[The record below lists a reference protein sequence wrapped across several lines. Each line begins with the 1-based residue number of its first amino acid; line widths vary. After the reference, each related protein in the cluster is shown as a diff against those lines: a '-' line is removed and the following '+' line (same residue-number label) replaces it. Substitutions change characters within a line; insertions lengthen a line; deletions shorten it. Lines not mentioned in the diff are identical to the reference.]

1 MRKKGKYKE
10 ERREHTLRK
19 HTYNAYTTPESH
31 FTLRSS
37 YQMSGRESCAP
48 RRVKSTG
55 SSSSTPKLSHIFK
68 NSKILSNQNKGEP
81 QSSELRQ
88 EDINHIDKFVDE
100 LVSHDIECIDQLN
113 DLYLRRRY
121 PDCHDL
127 KCYTCYDALDGN
139 SKNKR
144 NNISVLVKSNDSY
157 VLIDVGKTF
166 RDSLLRNK
174 DKINF
179 YEIKLDSVL
188 ISHSHTDALNGIDDL
203 RDLQEYNKI
212 YNGDSY
218 YYTPKNPIDIYLNAI
233 SYERLRNGYEYLV
246 MKRKENIFFSKIAA
260 LNLLVIKD
268 EKYNKLILEEKTA
281 NQIKDDDGTL
291 LIPKQDHIGTTNS
304 TQKNQIDDRNKIK
317 NKGGYDD
324 DEGRNSKGKEKEHPK
339 GDPLLNNDADVD
351 AEADADDDDGTCVN
365 IHTYNKKDEYG
376 YVYTKFDKN
385 KRIRFIPF
393 QHGRNYICVGY
404 IIGENEK
411 LVYISDCCY
420 IPPNVLEYIK
430 KIGSTE
436 VLVIDA
442 LYYKAKHYSHFSLH
456 ESIKIA
462 LHIKPK
468 KVYFIGMSCAVEHNI
483 TNLFLKKL
491 SNKYPDISFSLAHDG
506 LFVPINF

>member
-1 MRKKGKYKE
+1 MITGNGIIF
-10 ERREHTLRK
+10 L
-19 HTYNAYTTPESH
+19 
-31 FTLRSS
+31 
-37 YQMSGRESCAP
+37 G
-48 RRVKSTG
+48 TG

-68 NSKILSNQNKGEP
+68 NSKILSNKNKGEP

-88 EDINHIDKFVDE
+88 EDVEHINKFVDE
-100 LVSHDIECIDQLN
+100 LVAHDIECIDQLN
-113 DLYLRRRY
+113 DLYLRKKY

-127 KCYTCYDALDGN
+127 KCYTCYDALNGN

-144 NNISVLVKSNDSY
+144 NNICVLVKSNDSY

-212 YNGDSY
+212 TKGDSY
-218 YYTPKNPIDIYLNAI
+218 YYTPKNPIDIYVNAV
-233 SYERLRNGYEYLV
+233 SYERLRNGYDYLV
-246 MKRKENIFFSKIAA
+246 KKRKENIFFSKIAA

-268 EKYNKLILEEKTA
+268 EKYNKLILEEKTT
-281 NQIKDDDGTL
+281 NQIKDGAVVM
-291 LIPKQDHIGTTNS
+291 PKQDHKGTTNS
-304 TQKNQIDDRNKIK
+304 TQRNKIDGG
-317 NKGGYDD
+317 NKIKKKGGGGYDD
-324 DEGRNSKGKEKEHPK
+324 EEGKKRKGKENEQQKEN
-339 GDPLLNNDADVD
+339 LLNNDDHNADID
-351 AEADADDDDGTCVN
+351 DDDDDGTCVN

-411 LVYISDCCY
+411 LVYISDCSY
-420 IPPNVLEYIK
+420 LPPNVLEYIK
-430 KIGSTE
+430 KVGPTE

-462 LHIKPK
+462 LLIKPK
-468 KVYFIGMSCAVEHNI
+468 KVYFIGMSCDIEHYI

-506 LFVPINF
+506 LFVPIDL

>member
-1 MRKKGKYKE
+1 MITGNGIIF
-10 ERREHTLRK
+10 L
-19 HTYNAYTTPESH
+19 
-31 FTLRSS
+31 
-37 YQMSGRESCAP
+37 G
-48 RRVKSTG
+48 TG

-68 NSKILSNQNKGEP
+68 NSKILLSQKKGEP
-81 QSSELRQ
+81 QSSELKQ
-88 EDINHIDKFVDE
+88 EDIEHINRFVDE
-100 LVSHDIECIDQLN
+100 LVTHDIECIDQLN
-113 DLYLRRRY
+113 DLYLRKRY

-127 KCYTCYDALDGN
+127 KCYTCYDALNSN

-179 YEIKLDSVL
+179 YEIKLESVL

-212 YNGDSY
+212 TNGDSY
-218 YYTPKNPIDIYLNAI
+218 YYTPKNPIDVYVNEV
-233 SYERLRNGYEYLV
+233 SYERLRNGYDYLV
-246 MKRKENIFFSKIAA
+246 KKRKENIFFSKIAA

-268 EKYNKLILEEKTA
+268 EKYNKLILEEKMA
-281 NQIKDDDGTL
+281 NQIKDGTVVM
-291 LIPKQDHIGTTNS
+291 PKQDHKGSTTNS
-304 TQKNQIDDRNKIK
+304 TQKNQIDGGNIIK
-317 NKGGYDD
+317 KKGGYDD
-324 DEGRNSKGKEKEHPK
+324 DEGMKTKGKENEEQKENH
-339 GDPLLNNDADVD
+339 LLNNN
-351 AEADADDDDGTCVN
+351 AEADDGDDDETCVN

-393 QHGRNYICVGY
+393 QHGRNYVCVGY

-411 LVYISDCCY
+411 LVYISDCSY

-436 VLVIDA
+436 VLIIDA

-462 LHIKPK
+462 LLIKPK
-468 KVYFIGMSCAVEHNI
+468 KVYFIGMSCDIEHYI

>member
-1 MRKKGKYKE
+1 MITGNGIIF
-10 ERREHTLRK
+10 L
-19 HTYNAYTTPESH
+19 
-31 FTLRSS
+31 
-37 YQMSGRESCAP
+37 G
-48 RRVKSTG
+48 TG

-68 NSKILSNQNKGEP
+68 NSKVLSNRNKGEP

-88 EDINHIDKFVDE
+88 EDIEHIDKFVDE
-100 LVSHDIECIDQLN
+100 LVEHDIECIDQLN
-113 DLYLRRRY
+113 DLYLRKRY
-121 PDCHDL
+121 PDCDGL
-127 KCYTCYDALDGN
+127 KCYTCYDALNGD

-212 YNGDSY
+212 TIGDSY
-218 YYTPKNPIDIYLNAI
+218 YYTPKNPIDIYLNSV

-246 MKRKENIFFSKIAA
+246 KKRKENIFSSKIAA

-281 NQIKDDDGTL
+281 NQIKDGTAVM
-291 LIPKQDHIGTTNS
+291 PKEDHKGTTNS
-304 TQKNQIDDRNKIK
+304 TQRNPINGGNKIK
-317 NKGGYDD
+317 KSGGYDD
-324 DEGRNSKGKEKEHPK
+324 DKGGQKET
-339 GDPLLNNDADVD
+339 LLNNDGDD
-351 AEADADDDDGTCVN
+351 GKDYDDDGDDNNNNDDDDGTCVN

-376 YVYTKFDKN
+376 YVYTEFDKN

-393 QHGRNYICVGY
+393 QHGRNYVCVGY
-404 IIGENEK
+404 IIGDNEK
-411 LVYISDCCY
+411 LVYISDCSY
-420 IPPNVLEYIK
+420 IPPSLLEYIK

-436 VLVIDA
+436 VLIIDA

-462 LHIKPK
+462 LLIKPK
-468 KVYFIGMSCAVEHNI
+468 KVYFIGMSCDIEHYI

>member
-1 MRKKGKYKE
+1 MITGNGIIF
-10 ERREHTLRK
+10 L
-19 HTYNAYTTPESH
+19 
-31 FTLRSS
+31 
-37 YQMSGRESCAP
+37 G
-48 RRVKSTG
+48 TG

-68 NSKILSNQNKGEP
+68 NAKILSKRNKGEP

-88 EDINHIDKFVDE
+88 EDIEQINKFVDE
-100 LVSHDIECIDQLN
+100 LVEHDIECIDQLN
-113 DLYLRRRY
+113 DLYLRKRY
-121 PDCHDL
+121 PDCDGL
-127 KCYTCYDALDGN
+127 KCYTCYDALNGD

-144 NNISVLVKSNDSY
+144 NNISVLVKSNESY

-212 YNGDSY
+212 ANGDSY
-218 YYTPKNPIDIYLNAI
+218 YYTPKNPIDIYVNAV

-246 MKRKENIFFSKIAA
+246 KKRKENIFASKIAA

-268 EKYNKLILEEKTA
+268 EKYNKLILEEETA
-281 NQIKDDDGTL
+281 SQIKDGTVVM
-291 LIPKQDHIGTTNS
+291 PKQDNEGTTNS
-304 TQKNQIDDRNKIK
+304 AQKNETDGGNKIK
-317 NKGGYDD
+317 TNGINDEKDNDD
-324 DEGRNSKGKEKEHPK
+324 DS
-339 GDPLLNNDADVD
+339 
-351 AEADADDDDGTCVN
+351 DDETCVN
-365 IHTYNKKDEYG
+365 IHTYKKKDEHG
-376 YVYTKFDKN
+376 YVYTQFDKN

-393 QHGRNYICVGY
+393 QHGRNYVCVGY

-411 LVYISDCCY
+411 LVYISDCSY

-436 VLVIDA
+436 VLIIDA

-462 LHIKPK
+462 LLIKPK
-468 KVYFIGMSCAVEHNI
+468 KVYFIGMSCDIEHYI

>member
-1 MRKKGKYKE
+1 
-10 ERREHTLRK
+10 
-19 HTYNAYTTPESH
+19 
-31 FTLRSS
+31 
-37 YQMSGRESCAP
+37 MSGRGSSAL
-48 RRVKSTG
+48 RRMKSTG

-68 NSKILSNQNKGEP
+68 NAKILSNRNKREP
-81 QSSELRQ
+81 QSSELSQ
-88 EDINHIDKFVDE
+88 EDIKHINKFVDE
-100 LVSHDIECIDQLN
+100 LVAHDIECIDQLN
-113 DLYLRRRY
+113 DLYLRKSY

-127 KCYTCYDALDGN
+127 KCYTCYDALNVN

-166 RDSLLRNK
+166 RDSLLRNQ

-203 RDLQEYNKI
+203 RDLQECDKVSI
-212 YNGDSY
+212 GDSY
-218 YYTPKNPIDIYLNAI
+218 YYKPKKLIDVYVNAV
-233 SYERLRNGYEYLV
+233 SYERLRNGYDYLV
-246 MKRKENIFFSKIAA
+246 KKRKENIFFSKIAA

-268 EKYNKLILEEKTA
+268 EKYNKLILEEKA
-281 NQIKDDDGTL
+281 VSEIKDGTVAMT
-291 LIPKQDHIGTTNS
+291 KQDHKGTTNS
-304 TQKNQIDDRNKIK
+304 TH
-317 NKGGYDD
+317 
-324 DEGRNSKGKEKEHPK
+324 NSKTDGVDKGKENGGY
-339 GDPLLNNDADVD
+339 GD
-351 AEADADDDDGTCVN
+351 DADDDDGTCVN
-365 IHTYNKKDEYG
+365 IHTYNKKDEHG
-376 YVYTKFDKN
+376 YVYTTFDQN

-393 QHGRNYICVGY
+393 QHGSNYICVGY

-411 LVYISDCCY
+411 LVYISDCSY
-420 IPPNVLEYIK
+420 IPPNVLDYIK

-436 VLVIDA
+436 VLIIDA

-462 LHIKPK
+462 LLIKPK
-468 KVYFIGMSCAVEHNI
+468 KVYFIGMSCGIEHHI